1 MSQFP
6 SMRALSAF
14 EASAR
19 HLSFLQAA
27 AELHVTPGAVS
38 RQIQA
43 LESLL
48 GRPLF
53 VRHHK
58 RVELTRTGRDYLED
72 IRAPLARIGEATARV
87 QGADAEAALS
97 ICAYPTFAIR
107 WFIPRWGRFYDRNP
121 GLDVRLTTSLTPV
134 DFARDEYD
142 LAIQVAETDAPPPGL
157 IAHKVTEVDTLPVC
171 SPEVAATLHE
181 PADLKTATLLHGE
194 PRPRDWA
201 RWLETAGIEGVDAAR
216 GLHFESLNLAIQ
228 AAIEGL
234 GVAIGIE
241 ALVREDLAEGRL
253 VQPFAP
259 LRRSRRA
266 MHLLYPEAKAAN
278 PNLRAFRDW
287 LLGEVG

>member
-1 MSQFP
+1 
-6 SMRALSAF
+6 MRALSAF

-72 IRAPLARIGEATARV
+72 IRAPLSRIGEATARV

-134 DFARDEYD
+134 DFERDEYD
-142 LAIQVAETDAPPPGL
+142 LAIQVAETDAPPPG
-157 IAHKVTEVDTLPVC
+157 
-171 SPEVAATLHE
+171 
-181 PADLKTATLLHGE
+181 HGE

-201 RWLETAGIEGVDAAR
+201 RWLETAGVEGVEAEK

-253 VQPFAP
+253 IQPFAP

>member
-1 MSQFP
+1 MSQIP

-72 IRAPLARIGEATARV
+72 IRAPLSRIGEATARV
-87 QGADAEAALS
+87 QGVDAEAALS

-107 WFIPRWGRFYDRNP
+107 WFIPRCRPPN
-121 GLDVRLTTSLTPV
+121 
-134 DFARDEYD
+134 AR
-142 LAIQVAETDAPPPGL
+142 ASTACPCRGPPP
-157 IAHKVTEVDTLPVC
+157 TC
-171 SPEVAATLHE
+171 
-181 PADLKTATLLHGE
+181 
-194 PRPRDWA
+194 W
-201 RWLETAGIEGVDAAR
+201 
-216 GLHFESLNLAIQ
+216 
-228 AAIEGL
+228 
-234 GVAIGIE
+234 
-241 ALVREDLAEGRL
+241 
-253 VQPFAP
+253 
-259 LRRSRRA
+259 
-266 MHLLYPEAKAAN
+266 
-278 PNLRAFRDW
+278 
-287 LLGEVG
+287 